1 MNSFDC
7 IIIGDVLIDVIVR
20 AKENYGQV
28 CRGGVS
34 YCNSAETV
42 FGGGGNVATG
52 LSVIGGTSAFIG
64 KAGKDFFEKLY
75 VQDLKKNRVFTR
87 VFLDKNLSTG
97 LVVVFVDKGH
107 QRSFLVSRGANDQLL
122 AEEIEKVADLI
133 KRSDYLYFSGF
144 SLINNPQRNAIL
156 RAIELAKK
164 FKKKVVFDPGA
175 YNLVKSEKNLF
186 DNLLDICDVFSPN
199 LEEARAITNV
209 LNIND
214 VIYNLRKRIPL
225 TFLKCDK
232 GGSIIITKNDVIK
245 IPNYSVDC
253 VDPTGAGD
261 AFTAGVLYGLSHGL
275 PLESTGKL
283 ANWFSAEV
291 VTKIG
296 PRSFPKKL
304 KILQFLKGLC
314 GNNPTCN
321 NK

>member
-7 IIIGDVLIDVIVR
+7 IVIGDVLIDVIVQ

-28 CRGGVS
+28 CRGGIS
-34 YCNSAETV
+34 YCNYAKTV
-42 FGGGGNVATG
+42 FGGGGNVAAG

-64 KAGKDFFEKLY
+64 KAGQDFFEKLY
-75 VQDLKKNRVFTR
+75 VQDLKKNGVFTR
-87 VFLDKNLSTG
+87 VFLDKNLPTG

-107 QRSFLVSRGANDQLL
+107 QRSFLVFRGANDQLL
-122 AEEIEKVADLI
+122 VEEIEKVVDLI

-156 RAIELAKK
+156 RAIELARK

-175 YNLVKSEKNLF
+175 YNLVKSEKSLF
-186 DNLLDICDVFSPN
+186 DDLLDVCDVFSPN

-209 LNIND
+209 FNIND
-214 VIYNLRKRIPL
+214 IIHKLRKRTPL

-232 GGSIIITKNDVIK
+232 GGSIIISKDDVIK
-245 IPNYSVDC
+245 IPNYNVNC

-261 AFTAGVLYGLSHGL
+261 AFTAAALYGLSHGL
-275 PLESTGKL
+275 PLESIGQL

-291 VTKIG
+291 VTNIG
-296 PRSFPKKL
+296 PRSFPEKS
-304 KILQFLKGLC
+304 KILQFLQELRGF
-314 GNNPTCN
+314 NPTRIN
-321 NK
+321 H